1 LGPGRP
7 LRAGIHYASNSCD
20 APRRRG
26 DVWTNSLFETEAE
39 TGEWKAQSCDIAW
52 LRQLPPNVPGLGV
65 SVLPADLEKRRRYV
79 QTLQTREVHAAQ
91 QGLKT
96 RLRLK
101 GLERGIN
108 FQKNHVRIMFLK
120 GMLQRGERT
129 FLLT

>member
-1 LGPGRP
+1 
-7 LRAGIHYASNSCD
+7 
-20 APRRRG
+20 
-26 DVWTNSLFETEAE
+26 
-39 TGEWKAQSCDIAW
+39 
-52 LRQLPPNVPGLGV
+52 
-65 SVLPADLEKRRRYV
+65 VLPADLEKRRRYV